1 MNPTWLTTVPTVPPV
16 GAGAPWFRCKY
27 TATPGNFT
35 TSKLPDLMAVPP
47 IATKIFLLASTS
59 RVLRCQCPMVTP
71 ASFGGNDCAQPI
83 PTARVEIIHRTAI
96 SLFIAGSFLGRLN
109 AFLDTIDQFRV
120 IVFPIQGM
128 GTTLLVCMT
137 VLLQSPPQRA
147 VLDKFCV
154 TCHNTR
160 LRTAGL
166 QLDTADVDHPEGN
179 AAVWE
184 KVLHKLRTREMPPP
198 GAPHPDS
205 VTYDSLAN
213 YLENALDQAA
223 ETRPNPGR
231 PAVYR
236 LNRFQYANAIRDLI
250 GLDVDSASLLPADD
264 SGYGFDNIG
273 DVLTV
278 SPMLLEKYLSAAG
291 KISRLAVGDP
301 SLSPTSSES
310 QIPPAT
316 VQSERDSGDL
326 PIGSR
331 GGIAVR
337 HHFPLDA
344 EYVIKVRLQRGK
356 DATTIVGI
364 SEERQLDIRLDG
376 ARLKL
381 FTVGGKSAEVDDAL
395 EVRIPVKAGPHL
407 VASTFLKDTVKPEGV
422 LDTAGNQAFFEGV
435 GSVSIAGPYAAKGP
449 GDTPSR
455 RRILVCRPQGPGDE
469 ETCARKIISTLA
481 RRAYRRPINKDE
493 IPALMIP
500 YKSARENGGFEEG
513 IRLALQ
519 RILVSPD
526 FLFRVET
533 DPRKANSGPAY
544 RVSDVELSSRLSFF
558 LWSSIPDDELLGLAE
573 RGKLKEPAV
582 QEQQVRRMLA
592 DFRANTL
599 VSNFVGQWLY
609 LRNIE
614 TVLPDPSAFPD
625 FDENLRVALAGET
638 RLFFESM
645 LREDR
650 SLLDLLR
657 ADYTFL
663 NERLARHYG
672 IPGIHGGQF
681 RRVTLTS
688 EERKGLLGKGSL
700 LTVTSYPNRTSPTL
714 RGKFVLENL
723 LGSPPPPPPPNVSS
737 LKEDADVS
745 RLGMRQRM
753 ELHRASPAC
762 SSCHA
767 RMDPIGFALESFDG
781 LGRWRAD
788 VDSSGV
794 LPDGTRID
802 GPVGLRKVLLDKKDQ
817 FVTTA
822 TERLLTYALGR
833 GVERFDMPAVR
844 TIVRDAA
851 PRDYRWSSIIMG
863 IVTSVPFQM
872 RRAR

>member
-1 MNPTWLTTVPTVPPV
+1 M
-16 GAGAPWFRCKY
+16 
-27 TATPGNFT
+27 
-35 TSKLPDLMAVPP
+35 
-47 IATKIFLLASTS
+47 
-59 RVLRCQCPMVTP
+59 
-71 ASFGGNDCAQPI
+71 
-83 PTARVEIIHRTAI
+83 
-96 SLFIAGSFLGRLN
+96 
-109 AFLDTIDQFRV
+109 
-120 IVFPIQGM
+120 
-128 GTTLLVCMT
+128 
-137 VLLQSPPQRA
+137 QSPSLAPALPPSPLLRRA
-147 VLDKFCV
+147 VLDRFCV
-154 TCHNTR
+154 SCHNAR

-179 AAVWE
+179 PAVWE
-184 KVLHKLRTREMPPP
+184 KVLHKLRAREMPPP
-198 GAPHPDS
+198 GAPRPDND
-205 VTYDSLAN
+205 TYDSLAN
-213 YLENALDQAA
+213 YVETALDKAA
-223 ETRPNPGR
+223 AARPNPGR

-236 LNRFQYANAIRDLI
+236 LSRFQYANAIRDLI
-250 GLDVDSASLLPADD
+250 ALEIDAASLLPADD

-278 SPMLLEKYLSAAG
+278 SPLLLEKYLAAASTV
-291 KISRLAVGDP
+291 SRLAVGDP
-301 SLSPTSSES
+301 SLAPTSTEFHV
-310 QIPPAT
+310 PPAT
-316 VQSERDSGDL
+316 VQNEHESRDL

-331 GGIAVR
+331 GGIVVR

-344 EYVIKVRLQRGK
+344 EYIVKVRLQRGK
-356 DATTIVGI
+356 DATTILGM
-364 SEERQLDIRLDG
+364 SEKRQLDIRLDG
-376 ARLKL
+376 RRLQL
-381 FTVGGKSAEVDDAL
+381 FTVGGQSQADRGNPQGDLDEGLEIRIRVSA
-395 EVRIPVKAGPHL
+395 GSHL
-407 VASTFLKDTVKPEGV
+407 VASTFVKDTVKPEGV
-422 LDTAGNQAFFEGV
+422 LDRAGNQAFFEGV
-435 GSVSIAGPYAAKGP
+435 GSVSIAGPYAPTGP
-449 GDTPSR
+449 GDTASR
-455 RRILVCRPQGPGDE
+455 RRIFLCHPRRLDE
-469 ETCARKIISTLA
+469 EDACATRIITTLA
-481 RRAYRRPINKDE
+481 RRAYRRPITNDE
-493 IPALMIP
+493 IASLLTP
-500 YKSARENGGFEEG
+500 YRSARHTGGFEDA
-513 IRLALQ
+513 IRRALQ
-519 RILVSPD
+519 RILVSPA
-526 FLFRVET
+526 FLFRVEV
-533 DPRKANSGPAY
+533 DPAKASSGSAY
-544 RVSDVELSSRLSFF
+544 RVSDLELASRLSFF

-573 RGKLKEPAV
+573 RDKLRERAV
-582 QEQQVRRMLA
+582 LERQVARMLA
-592 DFRANTL
+592 DPRATTL
-599 VSNFVGQWLY
+599 VSNFVAQWLY
-609 LRNIE
+609 LRNVAS
-614 TVLPDPSAFPD
+614 VLPDPAAFPD
-625 FDENLRVALAGET
+625 FDENLRAALARET
-638 RLFFESM
+638 DLFFESM

-672 IPGIHGGQF
+672 IPGIHGNEF

-794 LPDGTRID
+794 LPDGTRLD
-802 GPVGLRKVLLDKKDQ
+802 GPVGLRRVLLDKKDQ

-833 GVERFDMPAVR
+833 GVAPFDMPAVR

-851 PRDYRWSSIIMG
+851 SRDYRWSSIIMG

-872 RRAR
+872 RGAR

>member
-1 MNPTWLTTVPTVPPV
+1 MEA
-16 GAGAPWFRCKY
+16 AG
-27 TATPGNFT
+27 
-35 TSKLPDLMAVPP
+35 
-47 IATKIFLLASTS
+47 
-59 RVLRCQCPMVTP
+59 
-71 ASFGGNDCAQPI
+71 
-83 PTARVEIIHRTAI
+83 
-96 SLFIAGSFLGRLN
+96 
-109 AFLDTIDQFRV
+109 
-120 IVFPIQGM
+120 
-128 GTTLLVCMT
+128 
-137 VLLQSPPQRA
+137 LQSPALAPSHPLPRSPHRA
-147 VLDKFCV
+147 VLDRFCV
-154 TCHNTR
+154 TCHNAR

-166 QLDTADVDHPEGN
+166 QLDTADIEHPEGN

-184 KVLHKLRTREMPPP
+184 KVLHKLRAREMPPP
-198 GAPHPDS
+198 GPPHPDDA
-205 VTYDSLAN
+205 TYDSLAN
-213 YLENALDQAA
+213 YLERALDAA
-223 ETRPNPGR
+223 AAARPNPGR

-236 LNRFQYANAIRDLI
+236 LSRFQYANAIRDLI
-250 GLDVDSASLLPADD
+250 ALEIDAASLLPADD

-278 SPMLLEKYLSAAG
+278 SPLLLEKYLSAAATV
-291 KISRLAVGDP
+291 SRLAVGDP
-301 SLSPTSSES
+301 SLAPTSTEFHV
-310 QIPPAT
+310 PPAR
-316 VQSERDSGDL
+316 VQNERESRDL

-356 DATTIVGI
+356 DATTIVGM

-376 ARLKL
+376 RRITR
-381 FTVGGKSAEVDDAL
+381 FTVGGPDQVQGSNVDGAL
-395 EVRIPVKAGPHL
+395 DDGLEARIPVPAGSHL
-407 VASTFLKDTVKPEGV
+407 VAATFVKDTVKPEGV
-422 LDTAGNQAFFEGV
+422 VDRAGDQAFFEGV
-435 GSVSIAGPYAAKGP
+435 GSVSIAGPYGATGP
-449 GDTPSR
+449 GDTASR
-455 RRILVCRPQGPGDE
+455 RKIFVCRPRGPRGEDA
-469 ETCARKIISTLA
+469 CATTIVTTLA
-481 RRAYRRPINKDE
+481 GRAYRRPIAKAE
-493 IPALMIP
+493 IPSLMMP
-500 YKSARENGGFEEG
+500 YRSGRLRGGFESG

-526 FLFRVET
+526 FLFRVEI
-533 DPRKANSGPAY
+533 DPAGAPAGSAY
-544 RVSDVELSSRLSFF
+544 RVSDVELASRLSFF
-558 LWSSIPDDELLGLAE
+558 LWSSIPDDELLAVAE
-573 RGKLKEPAV
+573 RNKLRERV
-582 QEQQVRRMLA
+582 VLERQVTRMLA
-592 DFRANTL
+592 DPRANTL
-599 VSNFVGQWLY
+599 VSNFVAQWLY
-609 LRNIE
+609 LRNVE
-614 TVLPDPSAFPD
+614 AVLPDPAAFPD
-625 FDENLRVALAGET
+625 FDENLRAALGRET
-638 RLFFESM
+638 DLFFESM

-672 IPGIHGGQF
+672 ISGIHGPEF

-723 LGSPPPPPPPNVSS
+723 LGSPPPPPPPNVPS

-745 RLGMRQRM
+745 RLTMRQRM
-753 ELHRASPAC
+753 ELHRASPVC

-833 GVERFDMPAVR
+833 GVEPFDMPAIR

-851 PRDYRWSSIIMG
+851 PRDYSWSSIIKG

-872 RRAR
+872 RGAR